1 MIFYFINGSCLVLSA
16 IKPDFS
22 GFCCIYIPN
31 PTPQK
36 REIGRYYIF
45 LMLSGGVTALSYTQ
59 LCTQAHFAK

>member
-1 MIFYFINGSCLVLSA
+1 MIVHLLDNLLLVLSA